1 MEPVSSSARTLVYGV
16 PDYLARDSETLV
28 PAGLPQLTLARRFA
42 RVSFL
47 DYDRIIILEGDVVG
61 EAPKLPLQQKEDFLI
76 RKEEAVACLQGGR
89 FLLVA
94 YNHLGPQLFPGA
106 GGVGIDNLAYFLLTY
121 ARVMSQATLTST
133 SSVAVKEEFAG
144 FAREYAKGFATFA
157 VNESDPNLD
166 ILSRNAESNE
176 VTGFVKSFANRA
188 KLGLLPAFLPSNRL
202 TSTEPLALLAQSL
215 EQYCASLTGA
225 RSAAGQGSRDLF
237 TFHSGNILEARM
249 QKLRQ
254 ELEAAQ
260 QQRRWL
266 EEARSLP
273 YQRGNELL
281 AGVGRIFESLGYRV
295 VRREGEHSFVL
306 EDGKTGQALVLLRV
320 EAPEQNINRHD
331 LQRLDLERADRIGN
345 DDFPALLIANIFAGA
360 PNLADKDA
368 PIPPALVQR
377 MLQDKLVVMRLLD
390 LLRVFDIY
398 MQGRIKLENL
408 MGAVLKRAGW
418 IEAKDSSTIL
428 FHSESGGPSREALSA
443 DKVRSISDRQQS
455 GQR

>member
-1 MEPVSSSARTLVYGV
+1 MEPTSSSARTLIYGV

-28 PAGLPQLTLARRFA
+28 PAGSPQFTLARRFA

-47 DYDRIIILEGDVVG
+47 DYDRIIILEADVVG
-61 EAPKLPLQQKEDFLI
+61 ESPKLPLQQKEDFLI
-76 RKEEAVACLQGGR
+76 RKEEAVACLQQGR
-89 FLLVA
+89 FLLAA

-106 GGVGIDNLAYFLLTY
+106 GAVGIDNLAYFLLTY

-133 SSVAVKEEFAG
+133 SSVSVKEEFAG
-144 FAREYAKGFATFA
+144 FAQEYAKGFATFA
-157 VNESDPNLD
+157 VNESDANLD
-166 ILSRNAESNE
+166 VLSRSAESKE

-188 KLGLLPAFLPSNRL
+188 MLGLLPAFLPPNRL
-202 TSTEPLALLAQSL
+202 TSTQPLELLAHSL
-215 EQYCASLTGA
+215 DEYCSSRIAGRGAVGEAS
-225 RSAAGQGSRDLF
+225 RELF
-237 TFHSGNILEARM
+237 TFHSENVLETRL

-266 EEARSLP
+266 EEARALP
-273 YQRGNELL
+273 YQRGEELL
-281 AGVGRIFESLGYRV
+281 AGVGRIFENLGYCV
-295 VRREGEHSFVL
+295 GRREGGRSFIL
-306 EDGKTGQALVLLRV
+306 EDGQTSQALMLLRV

-345 DDFPALLIANIFAGA
+345 DDFPALLIANIFASA
-360 PNLADKDA
+360 PNLVDKDA

-390 LLRVFDIY
+390 LLRVYDIY

-443 DKVRSISDRQQS
+443 DKVRSITDRQQS

>member
-1 MEPVSSSARTLVYGV
+1 MEPASSSARTLVYGV

-28 PAGLPQLTLARRFA
+28 PAGSPQLTLARRFA

-47 DYDRIIILEGDVVG
+47 DYDRVIILEADVVG
-61 EAPKLPLQQKEDFLI
+61 ETPKLPLQQKEDFLI

-133 SSVAVKEEFAG
+133 SSVAVREEFTE

-157 VNESDPNLD
+157 VNEADPNLD

-188 KLGLLPAFLPSNRL
+188 KLALLPAFLPSNRL
-202 TSTEPLALLAQSL
+202 TSTQPLELLARSL
-215 EQYCASLTGA
+215 DRYCASLGA
-225 RSAAGQGSRDLF
+225 GRGTVTEGSRELF
-237 TFHSGNILEARM
+237 AFQSGNVLVARI

-254 ELEAAQ
+254 ELEAAE

-266 EEARSLP
+266 EDARSLP
-273 YQRGNELL
+273 YQRGDELL
-281 AGVGRIFESLGYRV
+281 AGVARIFESLGYKV
-295 VRREGEHSFVL
+295 GRREGECSFVL
-306 EDGKTGQALVLLRV
+306 EDAQTGQALVLLRV
-320 EAPEQNINRHD
+320 EAPEQNISRHD
-331 LQRLDLERADRIGN
+331 LQRLDLERADHIGN
-345 DDFPALLIANIFAGA
+345 DDFPALLVANIFAGA

-398 MQGRIKLENL
+398 QQGRIKLESL

-428 FHSESGGPSREALSA
+428 FHSESGVPSREALSA
-443 DKVRSISDRQQS
+443 DKVRPITDRQQS
-455 GQR
+455 SQR

>member
-1 MEPVSSSARTLVYGV
+1 MEPASSSARTLVYGV

-28 PAGLPQLTLARRFA
+28 PAGSPYLTLARRFA

-47 DYDRIIILEGDVVG
+47 DYDRVIILEADAVG
-61 EAPKLPLQQKEDFLI
+61 ETPKLPLQQKEDFLI
-76 RKEEAVACLQGGR
+76 RKEEAVGCLQGGR

-133 SSVAVKEEFAG
+133 SSVAVRDEFAE
-144 FAREYAKGFATFA
+144 FAREYAKAFATFA
-157 VNESDPNLD
+157 VNEADPHLD
-166 ILSRNAESNE
+166 ILSRSAETNE

-188 KLGLLPAFLPSNRL
+188 MLGLLPAFLPSNRL
-202 TSTEPLALLAQSL
+202 TSTQPLQLLAQSL
-215 EQYCASLTGA
+215 DQYCASLVGG
-225 RSAAGQGSRDLF
+225 RSTAGEASRELF
-237 TFHSGNILEARM
+237 TFHSQNVLEARL

-254 ELEAAQ
+254 ELEAAE

-266 EEARSLP
+266 ENVRALP
-273 YQRGNELL
+273 YQRGEELL
-281 AGVGRIFESLGYRV
+281 AGVGRIFESLGYRLG
-295 VRREGEHSFVL
+295 RREGDHSFVL
-306 EDGKTGQALVLLRV
+306 EDAQSGQPLVLLRV
-320 EAPEQNINRHD
+320 EAPDQNINRHD

-345 DDFPALLIANIFAGA
+345 DDFPALLVANIFAGT
-360 PNLADKDA
+360 PNLAGKDA

-398 MQGRIKLENL
+398 MQGRIKLESL

-428 FHSESGGPSREALSA
+428 FHSESSGPSRESLSA

-455 GQR
+455 SQR